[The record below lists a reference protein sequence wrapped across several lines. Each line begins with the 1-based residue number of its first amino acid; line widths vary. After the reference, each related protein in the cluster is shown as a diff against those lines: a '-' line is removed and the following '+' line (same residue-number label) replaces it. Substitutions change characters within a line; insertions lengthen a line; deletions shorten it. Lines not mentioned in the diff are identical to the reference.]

1 MIIAGIDAGADSARV
16 ALMRGGETIALGAVK
31 AGRYTQAQTVQH
43 ALEHVCRKAEIV
55 RTNIDCIAI
64 TGMGRHELDHAEH
77 RFSEAICLARGISR
91 LWPKTGTVLDVGF
104 QKSLAVRCSGGRPQK
119 IKAND
124 RCASG
129 SGRFLEMVAEIFGIL
144 PQDLGALSLQA
155 KDSLEVENTC
165 AVFAESEIITLIHN
179 GRPPAEIIRG
189 VHQAMAKRVY
199 TLLLHVDWTQDV
211 CLVGG
216 VARNEGFV
224 RELEGLLDTKIMI
237 PPHQEYTAAL
247 GAALVGEAQR
257 GG

>member
-1 MIIAGIDAGADSARV
+1 MISAGIDAGTCSAKV
-16 ALMRGGETIALGAVK
+16 ALMRGGETIALAAVK
-31 AGRYTQAQTVQH
+31 AGRHTQSQTVQH
-43 ALEHVCRKAEIV
+43 ALELACRKAEIV
-55 RTNIDCIAI
+55 RGNIDCIAT
-64 TGMGRHELDHAEH
+64 TGMGRHQLDNAEH
-77 RFSEAICLARGISR
+77 RFSDAICLARGISK
-91 LWPKTGTVLDVGF
+91 LWPKAGTVLDMGY
-104 QKSLAVRCSGGRPQK
+104 QKSLAVHCSDGRPQK

-129 SGRFLEMVAEIFGIL
+129 SGRFLEMVAEIFGI
-144 PQDLGALSLQA
+144 PPEDLGVLSLQA

-179 GRPPAEIIRG
+179 GKPPAEIIRG
-189 VHQAMAKRVY
+189 VHQAVAKRVY

-216 VARNEGFV
+216 VARNEGLV

-247 GAALVGEAQR
+247 GAALVGEAQC